1 MIYAIWAI
9 ALLGF
14 LVWAHHMFT
23 SGMPQWLRIFMSFTT
38 VLIAVP
44 TGIKVFN
51 WVGTLYGGAIRLNT
65 AMLFTLGGIFMFLIG
80 GLTGIPLALPAFD
93 INVHDSAFIVG
104 HFHYVLGMAMTL
116 GAFSGVYHWYPKI
129 TGRMYPERWGKISFW
144 LILVGANL
152 LYYAMMMVG
161 IEGMPRRYVDY
172 PEIDYWV
179 TLNQISSVGAVFLA
193 VGVGVTFYAW
203 FKGLSGPEAGRNPWG
218 SPSLE
223 WTVSSPPPPQNFD
236 SFPVE
241 VADDWSPYKY
251 H

>member
-1 MIYAIWAI
+1 
-9 ALLGF
+9 
-14 LVWAHHMFT
+14 
-23 SGMPQWLRIFMSFTT
+23 
-38 VLIAVP
+38 
-44 TGIKVFN
+44 
-51 WVGTLYGGAIRLNT
+51 
-65 AMLFTLGGIFMFLIG
+65 MLFTLGGIFMFLIG

-193 VGVGVTFYAW
+193 VGIGVTFYAW
-203 FKGLSGPEAGRNPWG
+203 FKGLSGPKAGRNPWG
-218 SPSLE
+218 SSSLE